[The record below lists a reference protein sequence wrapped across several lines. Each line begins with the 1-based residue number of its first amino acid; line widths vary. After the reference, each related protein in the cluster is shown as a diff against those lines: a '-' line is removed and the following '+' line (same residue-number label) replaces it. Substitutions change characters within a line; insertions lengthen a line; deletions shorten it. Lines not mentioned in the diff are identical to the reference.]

1 MGSPDSM
8 DSPSRKEV
16 VLVINPGST
25 STKVAVYSREGPVFE
40 TNVKHDAAEL
50 AKFDLV
56 TEQLDLRW
64 DVISKCISE
73 NLPDS
78 VKVVAIVGRG
88 GPLRPLEEG
97 TYKISPAM
105 LEDLRSCKYANHVS
119 NLGAIIADRFA
130 KQFNVPAFIVDPVTV
145 DNLIPEARISGH
157 PLIERKS
164 LSHALNIRSTTIA
177 AAAKIGKPLSQLNF
191 VVAHMGGGISV
202 CAVKGGKLIDLN
214 NALLGQGPFSPNR
227 AGSLPIGPLVRLCF
241 SGKYTEKEL
250 IDMFSKEGGLK
261 AYLGTADV
269 EEVLKRMAAG
279 DAKATLVFGAMVYQ
293 IAKEIGAMTAALKGK
308 VDGIILTGGMSHSK
322 ELTDSIT
329 DYVRFLGPIHVFP
342 GEKELEAL
350 AQGAFRVVE
359 GREKAKEY

>member
-1 MGSPDSM
+1 M
-8 DSPSRKEV
+8 KQEV

-25 STKVAVYSREGPVFE
+25 STKLAIHSRAGPVFE
-40 TNVKHDAAEL
+40 TNVKHDASEL

-64 DVISKCISE
+64 EVVSKCMAA

-78 VKVVAIVGRG
+78 VKVVAVVGRG

-97 TYKISPAM
+97 TYKVSPLM
-105 LEDLRSCKYANHVS
+105 LEELRTCKHANHVS

-157 PLIERKS
+157 PLIERTS
-164 LSHALNIRSTTIA
+164 LCHALNIRSTA
-177 AAAKIGKPLSQLNF
+177 ATLAFQLGRPLAELNF

-202 CAVKGGKLIDLN
+202 CAFKRGKLSDLN
-214 NALLGQGPFSPNR
+214 NALLAMGPFTPNR
-227 AGSLPIGPLVRLCF
+227 AGGLPIGPLVKLCF

-250 IDMFSKEGGLK
+250 LNVFSKESGLK
-261 AYLGTADV
+261 AYLGTADL
-269 EEVLKRMAAG
+269 EEVLRRSEAG
-279 DAKATLVFGAMVYQ
+279 DKKAALVFGAMVYQ
-293 IAKEIGAMTAALKGK
+293 IAKEIGAMAAAMRGK
-308 VDGIILTGGMSHSK
+308 VDAIILTGGMANSK
-322 ELTDSIT
+322 KLTDWIT
-329 DYVRFLGPIHVFP
+329 EYVIFLGPVYVFP

-350 AQGAFRVVE
+350 AEGAFRVLDGKE
-359 GREKAKEY
+359 EAKEY

>member
-1 MGSPDSM
+1 MSSPDSKS
-8 DSPSRKEV
+8 SPGKKEV
-16 VLVINPGST
+16 LLVINPGST
-25 STKVAVYSREGPVFE
+25 STKVAIYSKEGPVFE
-40 TNVKHDAAEL
+40 ANVKHDAAEL

-56 TEQLDLRW
+56 TEQFDLRW
-64 DVISKCISE
+64 NVISKCISE
-73 NLPDS
+73 NLPDT
-78 VKVVAIVGRG
+78 VTVVAVVGRG

-97 TYKISPAM
+97 TYKISAAM
-105 LEDLRSCKYANHVS
+105 LEELSSCKYANHVS

-145 DNLIPEARISGH
+145 DNLTPEARISGH

-177 AAAKIGKPLSQLNF
+177 AAARIGKPLSQLNF

-202 CAVKGGKLIDLN
+202 CAVRGGKLVDLN

-250 IDMFSKEGGLK
+250 IDVLSKDSGLK
-261 AYLGTADV
+261 AYLGTANV
-269 EEVLKRMAAG
+269 EEVLKRIATG
-279 DAKATLVFGAMVYQ
+279 DENAKLVFGAMVYQ
-293 IAKEIGAMTAALKGK
+293 IAKEIGAMAAALKGK

-329 DYVRFLGPIHVFP
+329 DYVEFLGPVYVFP
-342 GEKELEAL
+342 GEREMEAL
-350 AQGAFRVVE
+350 AQGALRVIE

>member
-1 MGSPDSM
+1 MKD
-8 DSPSRKEV
+8 V

-25 STKVAVYSREGPVFE
+25 STKLAIWAREGPVFE

-64 DVISKCISE
+64 ELISKCIQE
-73 NLPDS
+73 NLPAGY
-78 VKVVAIVGRG
+78 KVIGVVGRG

-97 TYKISPAM
+97 AYRISALM
-105 LEDLRSCKYANHVS
+105 LEELRSCKHANHVS
-119 NLGAIIADRFA
+119 NLGAIIADRFS
-130 KQFNVPAFIVDPVTV
+130 KQFGVPGMIIDPITV

-164 LSHALNIRSTTIA
+164 LAHVLNIRSTTRA
-177 AAAKIGKPLSQLNF
+177 VADKLGRPVASVNF

-202 CAVKGGKLIDLN
+202 CAVRGGKLIDLN

-241 SGKYTEKEL
+241 SGRFTEKEL
-250 IDMFSKEGGLK
+250 INILSKESGLK

-269 EEVLKRMAAG
+269 EEVLRRISAG
-279 DAKATLVFGAMVYQ
+279 DRTAELVFGAMVYQ
-293 IAKEIGAMTAALKGK
+293 IAKEIGAMAAALRGK
-308 VDGIILTGGMSHSK
+308 IDGIILTGGMSNST
-322 ELTDSIT
+322 ELTDAVSE
-329 DYVRFLGPIHVFP
+329 YVKFLAPIHVLP
-342 GEKELEAL
+342 GEREMEAL
-350 AQGAFRVVE
+350 AEGAFRVLDGKEV
-359 GREKAKEY
+359 AKEY

>member
-1 MGSPDSM
+1 MSFPDSVS
-8 DSPSRKEV
+8 SPVRKEV
-16 VLVINPGST
+16 LLVINPGST
-25 STKVAVYSREGPVFE
+25 STKVAIYSKDGPVFE
-40 TNVKHDAAEL
+40 STVKHDAAEL

-56 TEQLDLRW
+56 TEQFDLRW

-73 NLPDS
+73 NLSDS
-78 VKVVAIVGRG
+78 VKVVAVVGRG

-97 TYKISPAM
+97 TYKISPLM
-105 LEDLRSCKYANHVS
+105 LEELRSCKYANHVS

-130 KQFNVPAFIVDPVTV
+130 KQFNVPGFIVDPVTV
-145 DNLIPEARISGH
+145 DDLIPEARISGH

-177 AAAKIGKPLSQLNF
+177 AAARIGKPPSELNF

-202 CAVKGGKLIDLN
+202 CAVRGGKLTDLN
-214 NALLGQGPFSPNR
+214 NALLGQGPFTPNR

-241 SGKYTEKEL
+241 SGKFTEKEL
-250 IDMFSKEGGLK
+250 INVFSKESGLK

-269 EEVLKRMAAG
+269 EEVLARIASGDERAG
-279 DAKATLVFGAMVYQ
+279 LIFGAMIYQ
-293 IAKEIGAMTAALKGK
+293 IAKEIGAMAAALKGR

-329 DYVRFLGPIHVFP
+329 DYVKFLGPVYVFP
-342 GEKELEAL
+342 GEKEMEAL
-350 AQGAFRVVE
+350 AQGAFRVME
-359 GREKAKEY
+359 GKEKAKEY

>member
-1 MGSPDSM
+1 MNALK
-8 DSPSRKEV
+8 RKEV
-16 VLVINPGST
+16 VLIINPGST
-25 STKVAVYSREGPVFE
+25 STKVAIYSREGPVFE
-40 TNVKHDAAEL
+40 TNVKHDASEL

-56 TEQLDLRW
+56 TEQFDLRW
-64 DVISKCISE
+64 KVISKCVSE

-78 VKVVAIVGRG
+78 VNVIAVVGRG

-97 TYKISPAM
+97 TYRISSVM
-105 LEDLRSCKYANHVS
+105 LDELRSCKYANHVS

-130 KQFNVPAFIVDPVTV
+130 RQFSVPAFIVDPVTV

-164 LSHALNIRSTTIA
+164 LAHVLNIRSTTIA

-202 CAVKGGKLIDLN
+202 CAVRSGKLIDLN

-250 IDMFSKEGGLK
+250 IAVFSKDSGLK

-269 EEVLKRMAAG
+269 EEVLRRIASG
-279 DAKATLVFGAMVYQ
+279 DEKAKLVFGAMVYQ
-293 IAKEIGAMTAALKGK
+293 IAKEIGAMAAALKGR
-308 VDGIILTGGMSHSK
+308 VDGIVLTGGMSQSK
-322 ELTDSIT
+322 ELTNSIT
-329 DYVRFLGPIHVFP
+329 DYVRFLGPVYVFP
-342 GEKELEAL
+342 GEREMEAL
-350 AQGAFRVVE
+350 AEGAFRVTDGKE
-359 GREKAKEY
+359 NAREY

>member
-1 MGSPDSM
+1 M
-8 DSPSRKEV
+8 KEV

-25 STKVAVYSREGPVFE
+25 STKVGVFSRQGSVFE

-64 DVISKCISE
+64 ELISKCIQE
-73 NLPDS
+73 NLPSDC
-78 VKVVAIVGRG
+78 KVIGVVGRG

-97 TYKISPAM
+97 AYKISPHM
-105 LEDLRSCKYANHVS
+105 LEELRSCRHANHVS
-119 NLGAIIADRFA
+119 NLGAIIADRFSR
-130 KQFNVPAFIVDPVTV
+130 QLGVPGLIVDPITV

-164 LSHALNIRSTTIA
+164 LMHALNIRSTSRAVA
-177 AAAKIGKPLSQLNF
+177 AELGKPVSSVNF

-202 CAVKGGKLIDLN
+202 VAVRGGKVIDLN

-241 SGKYTEKEL
+241 SGRFTEKQL
-250 IDMFSKEGGLK
+250 IDALSKESGLK

-269 EEVLKRMAAG
+269 EEVLKRIKAG
-279 DAKATLVFGAMVYQ
+279 DEMARLIFGAMIYQ
-293 IAKEIGAMTAALKGK
+293 IAKEIGAMAAALKGRL
-308 VDGIILTGGMSHSK
+308 DGIILTGGMSNST
-322 ELTDSIT
+322 ELTDAVSE
-329 DYVRFLGPIHVFP
+329 YVRFLAPVHVLP
-342 GEKELEAL
+342 GEREMEAL
-350 AQGAFRVVE
+350 AEGAFRVLDGE
-359 GREKAKEY
+359 EAAKEY